1 MTRKSLASSLAPDM
15 RTLQQLAE
23 RELNTGSMTG
33 ALMLS
38 YVDLGTTV
46 AVGVRYYQLKNMHD
60 AYTTFGML
68 VGSLALQAI
77 FTFASGQGVIAT
89 AVTLVGGKV
98 CVRHT
103 ARTLAHLRTYNPFA
117 PTFSQT
123 TTMLAPDVDSL

>member
-60 AYTTFGML
+60 AHTTFGML
-68 VGSLALQAI
+68 VGSLTVQAVL
-77 FTFASGQGVIAT
+77 TFASGQGFVAT

-98 CVRHT
+98 C
-103 ARTLAHLRTYNPFA
+103 AL
-117 PTFSQT
+117 TFSRT
-123 TTMLAPDVDSL
+123 HAK

>member
-46 AVGVRYYQLKNMHD
+46 AVGVRYYQLKNIYD
-60 AYTTFGML
+60 AQTTFGML
-68 VGSLALQAI
+68 VGSLTVQAMLT
-77 FTFASGQGVIAT
+77 FTSGQGMIAT

-98 CVRHT
+98 CELTSPHAV
-103 ARTLAHLRTYNPFA
+103 ACSRT
-117 PTFSQT
+117 
-123 TTMLAPDVDSL
+123 